1 MNLLSSTGN
10 TEDKKVR
17 LEPTPRR
24 LSFPALLSLV
34 IAISFAGAWQLALAE
49 KASPGP
55 QSALTVLDLRTAQL
69 EDAPETIQ
77 EALDKYGQM
86 QEGYPLTLRE
96 SIERALGRNLDIA
109 VGRLNPEIRASQVVL
124 EESRFDSSFKFVAF
138 SDEQKRPTS
147 SVLDG
152 ADILENQTNSLEIT
166 FNDPL
171 PTGGSY
177 SFRLLG
183 LRNETNSA
191 FSDVN
196 PAYVSDWQIS
206 FTQPLLKNFGLDV
219 NRTQL
224 TVARNNQEISQNDF
238 RQEVMNVISDV
249 EKAYWDLSYRIL
261 DLEVNNQSLQLAE
274 DLLRLNQVKVRVG
287 TLAPIEITQA
297 EAGVADREEGV
308 ILAQSEIHNAEDRL
322 KQLMGPP
329 SDPLWAYTLL
339 PSDDPPFDESVPDL
353 GESLERAMSERPDLD
368 RARIDRRSREVEYA
382 FARNQRRMD
391 LTLDAS
397 YGANGLGGDEGVLV
411 CVDTS
416 NIPTGDAPA
425 DCLAPDRVVR
435 NIISVTDLGDA
446 LEQARERD
454 SDSWRVGLTLTV
466 PVGNRNAASRYIA
479 ARLEMERAE
488 IDLKRVEQQA
498 TLEVR
503 RAVRDIETGIKRV
516 KVARVN
522 NRLQREKLEAEQKK
536 FESGIS
542 TSFNVLEFQEDLAQ
556 AQSRGILALVDYNKA
571 RVEIERVMGTL
582 PETRNISLVP

>member
-49 KASPGP
+49 KASPGA
-55 QSALTVLDLRTAQL
+55 QGALTVLDLRIAQL

-206 FTQPLLKNFGLDV
+206 FTQPLLKNFGLDA

-466 PVGNRNAASRYIA
+466 PVGNRNAASRY
-479 ARLEMERAE
+479 
-488 IDLKRVEQQA
+488 
-498 TLEVR
+498 
-503 RAVRDIETGIKRV
+503 
-516 KVARVN
+516 
-522 NRLQREKLEAEQKK
+522 
-536 FESGIS
+536 
-542 TSFNVLEFQEDLAQ
+542 
-556 AQSRGILALVDYNKA
+556 
-571 RVEIERVMGTL
+571 
-582 PETRNISLVP
+582 